1 MSSFITVEDLR
12 KTFGR
17 IQALNG
23 VDLKIREGEIFGILG
38 PNGAGKTTL
47 VRTLCTLLKPSSG
60 HVSVAGFTLPSENY
74 KLKKLIGYMP
84 QKPSLYEDLS
94 ARKNL
99 EFFLN
104 LHSHNG
110 RRANIQ
116 NRIDHILEFVEL
128 KDRQDDD
135 IATFSSGMKQR
146 LSLACALV
154 HQPKILFLDEPTS
167 GVDPKL
173 KRAFWDYFR
182 KLKQE
187 GTTIIITT
195 HQLTDAENCDRLA
208 LMKNGKVFLVDT
220 PYHLKN
226 SGISRVR
233 ITQKN
238 GVKEFE
244 ITNFSEEFPKHLR
257 EFNGDIQRLDIISET
272 LEDIFLKLTHGK
284 D

>member
-1 MSSFITVEDLR
+1 MSSFIEIKDLR

-23 VDLKIREGEIFGILG
+23 VDLEIQEGEIFGILG

-47 VRTLCTLLKPSSG
+47 VRILSTLLKPSSG
-60 HVSVAGFTLPSENY
+60 EVSVAGFALPNEDY

-84 QKPSLYEDLS
+84 QIPSLYEDLS
-94 ARKNL
+94 AKKNL

-104 LHSHNG
+104 LHFSNG
-110 RRANIQ
+110 SRENVQ
-116 NRIDHILEFVEL
+116 NKIDHILEFVEL
-128 KDRQDDD
+128 KDRKDD
-135 IATFSSGMKQR
+135 IISTFSSGMKQR
-146 LSLACALV
+146 LSLACTLI
-154 HQPKILFLDEPTS
+154 HRPKILFLDEPTS
-167 GVDPKL
+167 GVDPRL

-195 HQLTDAENCDRLA
+195 HQLTDAENCDHLA

-220 PYHLKN
+220 PYHLKD
-226 SGISRVR
+226 SGTSMIRIFKKSGVR
-233 ITQKN
+233 
-238 GVKEFE
+238 EFE
-244 ITNFSEEFPKHLR
+244 IANFSEEFPKHLQ
-257 EFNGDIQRLDIISET
+257 ELNGEILRLDITSET
-272 LEDIFLKLTHGK
+272 LEDIFLKLTHGE

>member
-1 MSSFITVEDLR
+1 MSSFINIKDLR

-23 VDLKIREGEIFGILG
+23 VNLEIQEGEIFGILG

-47 VRTLCTLLKPSSG
+47 VRILSTLLKPSSG
-60 HVSVAGFTLPSENY
+60 EVTVAGFTLPREDY
-74 KLKKLIGYMP
+74 KLRKLIGYMP
-84 QKPSLYEDLS
+84 QRTSLYEDLS
-94 ARKNL
+94 AKRNL

-104 LHSHNG
+104 LHFHNG
-110 RRANIQ
+110 LRGNIQ
-116 NRIDHILEFVEL
+116 NKIDQILEFVEL
-128 KDRQDDD
+128 KDRQRD
-135 IATFSSGMKQR
+135 IISTFSSGMKQR
-146 LSLACALV
+146 LSLACTLV

-167 GVDPKL
+167 GVDPRL
-173 KRAFWDYFR
+173 KRVFWDYFK

-220 PYHLKN
+220 PCHLKN
-226 SGISRVR
+226 SGVSRIR
-233 ITQKN
+233 ITQKS

-244 ITNFSEEFPKHLR
+244 VANFSEEFPKYLK
-257 EFNGDIQRLDIISET
+257 ELNGDVLRLDIASET
-272 LEDIFLKLTHGK
+272 LEDIFIKLTQGK

>member
-1 MSSFITVEDLR
+1 MCGFIKVKDVK
-12 KTFGR
+12 KTFGS

-23 VDLKIREGEIFGILG
+23 VNLEVKEGEIFGILG

-47 VRTLCTLLKPSSG
+47 VRVLSTLLTPSSG
-60 HVSVAGFTLPSENY
+60 EVSVAGFSLPSEDY

-94 ARKNL
+94 ASKNL

-104 LHSHNG
+104 LHFSNG
-110 RRANIQ
+110 RRGNIK
-116 NRIDHILEFVEL
+116 NRIDRILAFVEL
-128 KDRQDDD
+128 QDRRDDT
-135 IATFSSGMKQR
+135 IATLSGGMKQR

-154 HQPKILFLDEPTS
+154 HEPKILFLDEPTS
-167 GVDPKL
+167 GVDPRL
-173 KRAFWDYFR
+173 KHAFWDYFK

-195 HQLTDAENCDRLA
+195 HQLSDTENCDRLA

-220 PYHLKN
+220 PCHLKD

-233 ITQKN
+233 ITRKS
-238 GVKEFE
+238 GVEELE
-244 ITNFSEEFPKHLR
+244 IANFSEEFPKYLR
-257 EFNGDIQRLDIISET
+257 ESNGDILRLDITSET
-272 LEDIFLKLTHGK
+272 LEDIFLKLTQGN